1 MHDTELDITL
11 SRQFHSNKQVSRVE
25 KKKKKLSTEYCSE
38 IFQHNGQTICFV
50 FRTKGQLTLSD
61 LYVSKYI
68 LEFRI
73 DIVSQRR
80 LKYMLFNNSS

>member
-1 MHDTELDITL
+1 MCQQNIFMKYLSITVK
-11 SRQFHSNKQVSRVE
+11 RYV
-25 KKKKKLSTEYCSE
+25 
-38 IFQHNGQTICFV
+38 FV

-68 LEFRI
+68 LEFCK
-73 DIVSQRR
+73 DIISQRR